1 MGKIISH
8 LRIMIASEE
17 ALGKAPDEMV
27 EKWVEGF
34 KRNARLINERR
45 KKRIPHGE
53 AFGQRVAG
61 TSSKVYRQV
70 INPNFVSRAGLS
82 AQDIINRQAVN
93 LSQSF
98 KKYDQGLDFV
108 FRTEDGIEAKRFKER
123 VEAAREHYAVGT
135 GRKTMPFTGIPG
147 SRGPIA
153 IAVLWLTADPIVEGE
168 LTGASEILEGGPL
181 MITRP
186 ESRPAFKAALAPR
199 LQQAGAAIVAAGF
212 DRTAMQQHND
222 TTNSIVQ
229 GFADESLNL
238 VKFTTGGDSHVDY
251 IFPEGSGAMY
261 LDIQV
266 SRK

>member
-1 MGKIISH
+1 MSKIISH
-8 LRIMIASEE
+8 LQIMVASPDALKE
-17 ALGKAPDEMV
+17 APPDVV

-34 KRNARLINERR
+34 KRNASRINERR
-45 KKRIPHGE
+45 KARVPHGE
-53 AFGQRVAG
+53 AFGARVAG
-61 TSSKVYRQV
+61 VSSKVYRQV

-98 KKYDQGLDFV
+98 KKYHEGLEAA
-108 FRTEDGIEAKRFKER
+108 FRTEDGIEAKRFKEQ
-123 VEAAREHYAVGT
+123 VEAARQHYSEGT
-135 GRKTMPFTGIPG
+135 ARKTIPFTGIPG

-199 LQQAGAAIVAAGF
+199 LQQAGAAIVDAGYNQLV
-212 DRTAMQQHND
+212 MQQHND